1 MGILEVKHLGKLL
14 EQLTEYSQSDFYP
27 YHMPGHKRQ
36 ACGNLPKQWT
46 SADITEIEGF
56 DNLHQ
61 PQGIL
66 KELQKKAAAA
76 YGAEE
81 SFYLVNG
88 STAGILTAISA
99 AVPFGGELLIVRN
112 VHKSVYHAAYL
123 RRLTL
128 RYIYPKQVEGHAIC
142 ETVTALQV
150 REALAEY
157 PGVQAVLIVS
167 PTYEGRIADVEAIAG
182 MVHAKGLP
190 LIVDEAHG
198 AHLGFSRDFAK
209 NSNRLGADIVINSL
223 HKTLPSLTQTAM
235 LHCNGNNI
243 NRENIWKF
251 LHIYQ
256 TSSPSYILMASL
268 EEAIDFASHGQKEY
282 DRFVNLWKNMLERL
296 RTCRVIRVLPHDF
309 EECRE
314 KKQDIGKLVLSVEG
328 TGLSGQ
334 DFYDILIDRYHLQM
348 EMACESFVLA
358 MFTIADTEEGYDRLV
373 QAVLEID
380 AQLSDGKLTK
390 RAGENIICEVGRKAF
405 SLPVLPVAVPFYE
418 AWDVEKEA
426 VLPEAAVGRIAGEFI
441 NLYPPGV
448 PMVVPGERLTAEVIK
463 QIERYL
469 KEGLN
474 VQGLEQNARIWV
486 LRDN

>member
-1 MGILEVKHLGKLL
+1 LGKLL
-14 EQLTEYSQSDFYP
+14 EQLTEYRQRDFYP

-36 ACGNLPKQWT
+36 ACGSLPKQWT
-46 SADITEIEGF
+46 SVDITEIEGF

-61 PQGIL
+61 PQGII
-66 KELQKKAAAA
+66 KELQEKAATA

-128 RYIYPKQVEGHAIC
+128 RYLYPEMVAGHAVCEAVTAKQVE
-142 ETVTALQV
+142 
-150 REALAEY
+150 EALGKY

-167 PTYEGRIADVEAIAG
+167 PTYEGRIADVKAIAG
-182 MVHAKGLP
+182 VVHEKGLP

-198 AHLGFSRDFAK
+198 AHLGFSKDFAI

-235 LHCNGNNI
+235 LHCNGNYI
-243 NRENIWKF
+243 DREKIWKF

-256 TSSPSYILMASL
+256 TSSPSYILMASM
-268 EEAIDFASHGQKEY
+268 EEAIDFASRGQKEY
-282 DRFVNLWKNMLERL
+282 DIFVSLWKNMLERL

-328 TGLSGQ
+328 TGVSGQ
-334 DFYDILIDRYHLQM
+334 AFYDILLDRYHLQM

-380 AQLSDGKLTK
+380 AQLSEGELTK
-390 RAGENIICEVGRKAF
+390 RAGENIICEVGRNAF

-418 AWDVEKEA
+418 AWDAEKEA
-426 VLPEAAVGRIAGEFI
+426 VLPESAAGRIAGEFI

-448 PMVVPGERLTAEVIK
+448 PVVVPGERLTAEVIK

-486 LRDN
+486 LRDSE